1 MQWIFVV
8 ICFFGTIAAA
18 IFLKSLN
25 TNGGLTA
32 AIVIPLV
39 FLTIYSLARLQPKNQ
54 AAEKVIDIERVAEI
68 PEKGANA

>member
-8 ICFFGTIAAA
+8 ICFSGTIAAA

-25 TNGGLTA
+25 TSGELTA

-39 FLTIYSLARLQPKNQ
+39 FLTIYSMARIKPKEP
-54 AAEKVIDIERVAEI
+54 AAEKVSDMERVAEI
-68 PEKGANA
+68 SKKGAQA